1 MPVRR
6 GHVAPPNIFIDT
18 IIRKF
23 DDQSEYI
30 CCLFISRAVCNS
42 YLLYFYKYD
51 IDIWNTIFFEL
62 SNDKQMYIIP
72 RTYPYTRNNI

>member
-30 CCLFISRAVCNS
+30 CCLFISRAEYNY
-42 YLLYFYKYD
+42 YLLY
-51 IDIWNTIFFEL
+51 L
-62 SNDKQMYIIP
+62 LL
-72 RTYPYTRNNI
+72 YTRYLYIKCNFL